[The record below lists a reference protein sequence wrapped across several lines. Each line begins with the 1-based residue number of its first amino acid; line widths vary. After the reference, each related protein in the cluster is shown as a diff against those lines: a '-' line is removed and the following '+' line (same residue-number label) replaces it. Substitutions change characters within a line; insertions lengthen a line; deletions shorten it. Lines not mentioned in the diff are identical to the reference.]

1 MANPSLS
8 VLVDF
13 NKPNLGS
20 QMVSMLRKLQMLH
33 VSDQTQGLC
42 VLGKSA
48 STEPYPQPKKIPARN
63 LVSNM
68 GMQQCD

>member
-1 MANPSLS
+1 MANSSLS

-13 NKPNLGS
+13 NKPSLGGK
-20 QMVSMLRKLQMLH
+20 MVSMLRKLQTLH
-33 VSDQTQGLC
+33 VSDQIQGLC

-48 STEPYPQPKKIPARN
+48 STKPHPQPNKIPARN